1 LSKAK
6 KILREKQRKIRK
18 LVEFSEMD
26 RQQLMALFQ
35 KIDLKSLRNIAETV
49 SMFSRAFD
57 GRAVDPS
64 DAITRLTNPK
74 KIEERSRFMNYP
86 AVGEQV
92 YCRLVA
98 LMEPSARAF
107 REYADLKAE
116 CMLSYKG
123 LSRKEWIEGMKAQ
136 GLIRDQQS
144 IFLGSQQYTQQPKKR
159 FWQRSRVKPV
169 KEESEVIYD

>member
-1 LSKAK
+1 MSEAK
-6 KILREKQRKIRK
+6 RKLREEQQRIKK
-18 LVEFSEMD
+18 TVLFSEMD

-35 KIDLKSLRNIAETV
+35 NVDLKTLRNIAETV

-57 GRAVDPS
+57 GRPIDPS

-74 KIEERSRFMNYP
+74 KITERSRFMNYP

-98 LMEPSARAF
+98 LMEPSAQAF
-107 REYADLKAE
+107 KEYADLKAE

-123 LSRKEWIEGMKAQ
+123 LSRKEWIEGLKAQ
-136 GLIRDQQS
+136 GQIRDQQS